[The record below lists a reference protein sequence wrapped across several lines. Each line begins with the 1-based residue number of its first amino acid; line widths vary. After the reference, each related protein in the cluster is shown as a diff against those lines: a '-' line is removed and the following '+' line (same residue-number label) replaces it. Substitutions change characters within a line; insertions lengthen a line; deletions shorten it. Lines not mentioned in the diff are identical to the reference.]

1 MWLAGAPRDCIVP
14 FYEATVPHSYI
25 GWGKTTHLGFG
36 IPLMIGAK
44 MACPDKMCVNL
55 MGDGAFGMSGTDVE
69 TSARSVSATPFRRD
83 DGSARTIWLVS
94 GILCVAHLLCVD
106 RASRSRPCSSTT
118 PQWYARPQPHP
129 TSRIAQSSILSP
141 RVSGLWLMDRSGV

>member
-69 TSARSVSATPFRRD
+69 TSARSVSATPFRR
-83 DGSARTIWLVS
+83 TIWLVS
-94 GILCVAHLLCVD
+94 GILCVAHLFCVAGLRDHD
-106 RASRSRPCSSTT
+106 RARQQLRHGTPAPKASS
-118 PQWYARPQPHP
+118 HFK
-129 TSRIAQSSILSP
+129 
-141 RVSGLWLMDRSGV
+141 D

>member
-1 MWLAGAPRDCIVP
+1 MP
-14 FYEATVPHSYI
+14 FYNATTPHSYI

-69 TSARSVSATPFRRD
+69 TSARSVSTPLIDDLGGLCVKDVVARKHSFSVAAMADRLACVRD
-83 DGSARTIWLVS
+83 
-94 GILCVAHLLCVD
+94 LCVAHLLCVD

-118 PQWYARPQPHP
+118 PQWYARPLPHP
-129 TSRIAQSSILSP
+129 TSRIAQPSILSQESP
-141 RVSGLWLMDRSGV
+141 GCG